1 MQRKQKDI
9 LAMVGVDT
17 MVVFIATILLSTL
30 VMVTIVSV
38 AERVIQTPERVLI
51 ETINTGDKILLHEV
65 YVYDGF
71 DNYGL
76 VWELAP
82 GSMPQS
88 AEDMYWILQCTD
100 ENNEFRSYWGN
111 FGVTSFH
118 IPPAEFSNDT
128 IAEGLLGK
136 YYDVRRPKR

>member
-1 MQRKQKDI
+1 
-9 LAMVGVDT
+9 MVGVDT

-71 DNYGL
+71 DNF
-76 VWELAP
+76 VVE
-82 GSMPQS
+82 
-88 AEDMYWILQCTD
+88 
-100 ENNEFRSYWGN
+100 
-111 FGVTSFH
+111 V
-118 IPPAEFSNDT
+118 PPAT
-128 IAEGLLGK
+128 V
-136 YYDVRRPKR
+136 DVK

>member
-17 MVVFIATILLSTL
+17 MVVFIATVLLSTL

-38 AERVIQTPERVLI
+38 AEKVIQTPERVLI
-51 ETINTGDKILLHEV
+51 ETINSGDKILLHEV

-76 VWELAP
+76 V
-82 GSMPQS
+82 
-88 AEDMYWILQCTD
+88 
-100 ENNEFRSYWGN
+100 
-111 FGVTSFH
+111 
-118 IPPAEFSNDT
+118 
-128 IAEGLLGK
+128 
-136 YYDVRRPKR
+136 